1 MKKMIDIK
9 LHKENSSIIMTS
21 RVRLA
26 RNMAGQRFANSATD
40 DELTSIYNACFNAV
54 SKARQFKGGET
65 VRMSEISE
73 LGRGLLL
80 EDRLISRELPSGS
93 PTSGVFYSEDA
104 SMSAMINEE
113 DHLRMQAIGDG
124 LCLKALWRKLNA
136 LDDAIEKN
144 LEYAYSA
151 DFGYLTA
158 CPTNVGT
165 GMRASLM
172 MHLPALALTEQMEK
186 IARGL
191 NQLGMVVRGADGEG
205 SDSYGA
211 FFQLSNQ
218 QTLGLSEDEIIQKI
232 IKFGNKVCE
241 FEINAR
247 LKLLQDSPIVLLDKI
262 SRAYAI
268 LSNCKLIDTGEAI
281 SHLSTIRLCADM
293 GFIQNASTTIKM
305 LDDLMLEI
313 KPSHL
318 QRKFNIRETDTQ
330 ERDKIRAIFIN
341 DVVTSLP
348 KLKIK

>member
-26 RNMAGQRFANSATD
+26 RNMAGQRFTNSATP
-40 DELTSIYNACFNAV
+40 DELTGIYNACFNAI
-54 SKARQFKGGET
+54 SKVRQFKGGEN
-65 VRMSEISE
+65 VKMSEISE

-80 EDRLISRELPSGS
+80 EDRLISRELPFGV
-93 PTSGVFYSEDA
+93 PTSGVFYNEDT

-113 DHLRMQAIGDG
+113 DHLRIQAINDG
-124 LCLKALWRKLNA
+124 LCLKSLWRKLNA

-165 GMRASLM
+165 GMRASIM

-232 IKFGNKVCE
+232 IKFAEKVCE

-247 LKLLQDSPIVLLDKI
+247 LKLWQDSPIILRDKI
-262 SRAYAI
+262 ARAYAV
-268 LSNCKLIDTGEAI
+268 LGNCKLIDTGEAI

-293 GFIQNASTTIKM
+293 GFIPNAHSVIKM
-305 LDDLMLEI
+305 IDDLMLEI

-318 QRKFNIRETDTQ
+318 QIKFNTGEIDSQ
-330 ERDKIRAIFIN
+330 ERDKVRAIFVN
-341 DVVTSLP
+341 DVVASLP
-348 KLKIK
+348 KIKI